1 MNVQIGNIIK
11 LARKKNKITL
21 KDLAEKTGL
30 SISYLSLME
39 RGLNSPTLENLNKV
53 CFALSLTLSDLIT
66 QAENSAAVIIH
77 PEERATIFKNE
88 GYLYQIAYNDT
99 RKINCI
105 FMTID
110 NNELHISNEHVNDEI
125 GYVIEGSMILEIEGV
140 QYEANAQDCI
150 YIEAGKNHSYRKCG
164 NEKCVT
170 VWFNISGD
178 VHI

>member
-21 KDLAEKTGL
+21 QDLSEKTGM

-39 RGLNSPTLENLNKV
+39 RGLNDPTLENLNKV
-53 CFALSLTLSDLIT
+53 CFALNLTLSDLIT

-77 PEERATIFKNE
+77 PEERETIFKNE
-88 GYLYQIAYNDT
+88 GYLYEIAYNDT

-110 NNELHISNEHVNDEI
+110 NNELHVSNAHVNDEI
-125 GYVIEGSMILEIEGV
+125 GYVVKGSIMLEIEGV
-140 QYEANAQDCI
+140 QYEANAEDCI
-150 YIEAGKNHSYRKCG
+150 YIEAGKNHSYRKIGDEECL
-164 NEKCVT
+164 T

-178 VHI
+178 IRI

>member
-21 KDLAEKTGL
+21 HELSDRTGL

-39 RGLNSPTLENLNKV
+39 RGLNDPTLENLNKV
-53 CFALSLTLSDLIT
+53 CFALNLTLSDLIT
-66 QAENSAAVIIH
+66 QAEVSAAVIIH
-77 PEERATIFKNE
+77 PEERETIFKNE
-88 GYLYQIAYNDT
+88 GYLYQIAFNDT
-99 RKINCI
+99 RKMNCV

-110 NNELHISNEHVNDEI
+110 NNELHVSNAHVNDEI
-125 GYVIEGSMILEIEGV
+125 GYVVKGSIMLEIEGV

-150 YIEAGKNHSYRKCG
+150 YIEAGKNHSYRKTS
-164 NEKCVT
+164 EEECVT

-178 VHI
+178 IRI